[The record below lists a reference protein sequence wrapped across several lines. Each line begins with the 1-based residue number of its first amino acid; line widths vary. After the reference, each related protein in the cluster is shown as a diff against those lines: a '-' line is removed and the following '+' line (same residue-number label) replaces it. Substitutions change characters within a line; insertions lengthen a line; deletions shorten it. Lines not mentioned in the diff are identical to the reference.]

1 MMISTG
7 IRITL
12 ILAYYSRTVIL
23 LTPALASA
31 FARAALA
38 NVAREYPR
46 QLIHLLTA
54 PPAGLEPRAL
64 HPSFYGS
71 YDWHSAV
78 HMHWLLVRLL
88 RTHPGLTLAGGITRM
103 LDMHLAPAALQR
115 ELDYF
120 ESAAGRTFERPYGW
134 AWLLELH
141 SELLRLGTRR
151 WIESVAPL
159 ARHLAK
165 RFFEFVSVA
174 PYPIRAGSHG
184 NTAFACVL
192 ALDFAR
198 STHDQ
203 PLARAIGEAAR
214 KWYAADRNAPLAYEP
229 SLDDFL
235 SPALVEA
242 VLMRE
247 VLGKEEFGA
256 WLHAFLPRDLG
267 PLAAPPVVADRTDP
281 KQSHLEGLSL
291 TRAWCFRRLG
301 QKYAPLAERHLQAAL
316 PRATGG
322 DYVGEHWL
330 ASFAA
335 LALGDR
341 P

>member
-1 MMISTG
+1 MTLTG
-7 IRITL
+7 EF
-12 ILAYYSRTVIL
+12 AG
-23 LTPALASA
+23 A
-31 FARAALA
+31 FASVALQ
-38 NVAREYPR
+38 NVTREYPR
-46 QLIHLLTA
+46 HVIHLLTV
-54 PPAGLEPRAL
+54 PAGDLTQRAL

-88 RTHPGLTLAGGITRM
+88 RTHPQLPRAGEIANR
-103 LDMHLAPAALQR
+103 LDAHLLPAALQD
-115 ELDYF
+115 ELAYF
-120 ESAAGRTFERPYGW
+120 ESPAGRTFERPYGW
-134 AWLLELH
+134 AWLLELQ

-151 WIESVAPL
+151 WIDAVAPL

-165 RFFEFVSVA
+165 RFAEFVSAA

-192 ALDFAR
+192 ALDFAH
-198 STHDQ
+198 SAQDDSLEQ
-203 PLARAIGEAAR
+203 AIRNAAR
-214 KWYAADRNAPLAYEP
+214 RWYAADRNAPLAYEP

-235 SPALVEA
+235 SPALIEA

-247 VLGKEEFGA
+247 VLGQDEFDA
-256 WLHAFLPRDLG
+256 WLQGFLPPDLG
-267 PLAAPPVVADRTDP
+267 PLATPPVVADRTDP
-281 KQSHLEGLSL
+281 KQSHLDGLSL

-301 QKYAPLAERHLQAAL
+301 GRYLALAERHLQAAL
-316 PRATGG
+316 PQVAGG

-335 LALGDR
+335 LALGEH